1 MQPDYAERIARLE
14 LQVSFLL
21 QHLGIDPAAASAA
34 GASSPFGSPADIF
47 GTAVPASFGASPVAG
62 SGPGPAPAAAVP
74 PELLNALQRG
84 RMIEAIKIYRNMTGI
99 GLKEA
104 KVAVEGMA
112 RDLGVR

>member
-21 QHLGIDPAAASAA
+21 RHL
-34 GASSPFGSPADIF
+34 
-47 GTAVPASFGASPVAG
+47 
-62 SGPGPAPAAAVP
+62 
-74 PELLNALQRG
+74 
-84 RMIEAIKIYRNMTGI
+84 